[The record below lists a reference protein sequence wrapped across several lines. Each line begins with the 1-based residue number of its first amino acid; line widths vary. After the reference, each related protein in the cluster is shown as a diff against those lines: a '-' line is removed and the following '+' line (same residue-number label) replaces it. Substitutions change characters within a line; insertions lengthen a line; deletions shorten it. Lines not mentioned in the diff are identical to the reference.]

1 MNQRILAVLVA
12 FGAASAFV
20 LAQAAKPDAPAG
32 ASKAAVA
39 MAADSIAGKILYSG
53 PPPVLKHH
61 SANSEPDCEKKRP
74 DGIMSQEVALNS
86 DHTLQNV
93 LVYVKEGLPNKQ
105 YPTPSA
111 IVKVDQNGCM
121 FIPHVIAV
129 MVNQPVQFMDSDV
142 ASHNVHAMPGVN
154 RDWNVA
160 QDRGSSEIT
169 KFPKF
174 EIGIPV
180 RCNIHRW
187 MQMYINVLSN
197 PYYAVTGKDGTF
209 VIKGLPPGEYTI
221 EAWQEKFGRQTMKV
235 KTGSRA
241 NITFKG

>member
-1 MNQRILAVLVA
+1 MKRNMPTLLLAL
-12 FGAASAFV
+12 
-20 LAQAAKPDAPAG
+20 
-32 ASKAAVA
+32 AAVGVSLHA
-39 MAADSIAGKILYSG
+39 QPPDIASDSIAGKILYSG

-61 SANSEPDCEKKRP
+61 SLNSEPGCEKQHP
-74 DGIMSQEVALNS
+74 EGIMSQEVVLNA

-93 LVYVKEGLPNKQ
+93 LIYVKDGLPNKQ
-105 YPTPSA
+105 YPVPA
-111 IVKVDQNGCM
+111 APVKVDQSGCM
-121 FIPHVIAV
+121 FLPHVIAV
-129 MVNQPVQFMDSDV
+129 MVNQPVQFLNSD
-142 ASHNVHAMPGVN
+142 ANSHNVHAMPAVN

-160 QDRGSSEIT
+160 QDRGVSGIT

-174 EIGIPV
+174 EIGMPV

-197 PYYAVTGKDGTF
+197 PFYEVTGKSGAF

-221 EAWQEKFGRQTMKV
+221 EAWQEKLGTQTMKV

-241 NITFKG
+241 NFTFKGRDDVPKP